1 MSSNA
6 LSKRRLDR
14 VHEVLAAH
22 VGRGTASGL
31 VALVARRDATWVD
44 AIGTSAVGGG
54 SPVQRDSI
62 FRVASMTKPVCAV
75 AALILV
81 EDGVLRLDDPVDD
94 LLPELAN
101 RRVLVDL
108 EGPLDNTVP
117 ANRSITLRDLL
128 TFRLG
133 QGLYFGDLAT
143 PYMQKLVELNFLP
156 GPPQPANE
164 PSGDDFMAMLGELP
178 LLHQPGEQWLY
189 NTGMDVAGVLI
200 ERATG
205 SSLGAFMRERIFEPL
220 GMNDTGFVVPAD
232 QLGRLTTS
240 YTTNPESGA
249 LDLWDEPNG
258 GWSTPPRQE
267 RGAGGLVSSV
277 DDFLRFGK
285 MLLGMGALG
294 ATRVLSRLS
303 VETMTT
309 DQLTRE
315 QKERSGAM
323 LPGFFDDNGWGFG
336 VSMVTRNVDPAQPV
350 GTYGWD
356 GGLGTLFKVY
366 PSEDMVSVLLTNA
379 SWSSPIPPPIARD
392 FWATTAAAIND

>member
-6 LSKRRLDR
+6 LSKNRLDR

-22 VGRGTASGL
+22 VERGTASGL
-31 VALVARRDATWVD
+31 VALVARRNETWVD
-44 AIGTSAVGGG
+44 AIGTRAVGGAT
-54 SPVQRDSI
+54 PVQRDSI

-94 LLPELAN
+94 LLPELAQ

-117 ANRSITLRDLL
+117 ANRPITLRDLL

-133 QGLYFGDLAT
+133 QGLYFGDLAA
-143 PYMQKLVELNFLP
+143 PYMQKLIELNFMP

-164 PSGDDFMAMLGELP
+164 PSADAFMATLGQLP

-220 GMNDTGFVVPAD
+220 GMRDTGFVVPAEKLD
-232 QLGRLTTS
+232 RLTTS
-240 YTTNPESGA
+240 YTTNPETGA

-267 RGAGGLVSSV
+267 RGSGGLVSTV
-277 DDFLRFGK
+277 DDFLRFGS
-285 MLLGMGALG
+285 MLLRRGALG
-294 ATRVLSRLS
+294 EARILSRLS
-303 VETMTT
+303 VETMTS

-315 QKERSGAM
+315 QKDRSGIV
-323 LPGFFDDNGWGFG
+323 PGFFESNGWGFG
-336 VSMVTRNVDPAQPV
+336 LSMVTHNVDPAQPV

-366 PSEDMVSVLLTNA
+366 PSEEMVSVLLTNA
-379 SWSSPIPPPIARD
+379 SWSSPTPPPIARD